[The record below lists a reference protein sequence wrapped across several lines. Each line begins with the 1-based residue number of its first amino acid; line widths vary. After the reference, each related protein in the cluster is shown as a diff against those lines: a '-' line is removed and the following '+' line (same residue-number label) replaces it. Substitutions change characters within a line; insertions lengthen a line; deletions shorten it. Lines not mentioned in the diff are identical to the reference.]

1 MRKRGYVL
9 ALAVAMA
16 SHRVDAKPKIEP
28 AEVGVA
34 SWYGS
39 KLNGHLT
46 ASGEKMDRQRL
57 TAAHRTLPFG
67 TILEVTNRKNGRKV
81 LVRVNDRGPGRKS
94 RIIDLSP
101 AAAAVLGMRHKG
113 LAIVEI
119 RPAQFE

>member
-1 MRKRGYVL
+1 MSKRTYVL
-9 ALAVAMA
+9 ALAVVMA
-16 SHRVDAKPKIEP
+16 SQRADAKPKVEP
-28 AEVGVA
+28 VEVGVA
-34 SWYGS
+34 SWYGTR
-39 KLNGHLT
+39 LNGHLT
-46 ASGEKMDRQRL
+46 ASGERMDRQRL

-81 LVRVNDRGPGRKS
+81 LVRVNDRGPLRKT

-113 LAIVEI
+113 LAVVEI